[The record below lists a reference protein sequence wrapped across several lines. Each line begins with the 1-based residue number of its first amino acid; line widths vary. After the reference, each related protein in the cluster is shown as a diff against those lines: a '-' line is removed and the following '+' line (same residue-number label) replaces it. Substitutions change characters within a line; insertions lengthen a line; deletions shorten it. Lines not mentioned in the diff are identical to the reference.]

1 MDEKTVGRTDG
12 EPLDEEQIR
21 ADERARIA
29 RQLGAATEEP
39 MAVSEDHRPDGSF
52 DTDFDRDDRP
62 LESPDRDRDEWNV
75 PVHRDHDD
83 RPLVAPDLD
92 RDDRTGAVDR
102 DRDDRP
108 LVAADDQTEMLDRD
122 RNDLRVVAAD
132 PDQVVVARDRDRDA
146 DAEIEVVR
154 TRSFSVG
161 QLLTMLVGA
170 ALVVLGVFALI
181 ETGIDTPLN
190 EPIEQVMG
198 YNHTPLLGIIEVGAG
213 ALLILF
219 SLRPGGRWFVAVLGL
234 ALVLG
239 GLLVLAEID
248 WTVEELGAESSYAWI
263 PIVAGLVTLLSSLLT
278 PRRHQRITGVPT
290 QRVT

>member
-1 MDEKTVGRTDG
+1 M
-12 EPLDEEQIR
+12 
-21 ADERARIA
+21 
-29 RQLGAATEEP
+29 
-39 MAVSEDHRPDGSF
+39 
-52 DTDFDRDDRP
+52 
-62 LESPDRDRDEWNV
+62 
-75 PVHRDHDD
+75 
-83 RPLVAPDLD
+83 
-92 RDDRTGAVDR
+92 
-102 DRDDRP
+102 
-108 LVAADDQTEMLDRD
+108 
-122 RNDLRVVAAD
+122 
-132 PDQVVVARDRDRDA
+132 
-146 DAEIEVVR
+146 R

-198 YNHTPLLGIIEVGAG
+198 YDHTPLLGIIEVGAG

-278 PRRHQRITGVPT
+278 PRRHQRMTGVPT